1 MSFVDTDQVGTGLFC
16 QKKTFDV
23 NVYMGTAWCMAF
35 CYLTVSH

>member
-16 QKKTFDV
+16 QKETFDI